1 MATSG
6 TPTAGRSVELK
17 AQINGDPREIGAGTT
32 ILSLVRSLGLEPG
45 WVVVEHNLQ
54 ALDRDVWERTPVGEG
69 DQIEIVRF
77 MGGG

>member
-1 MATSG
+1 M
-6 TPTAGRSVELK
+6 K
-17 AQINGDPREIGAGTT
+17 AQINGDSREVADGST

-45 WVVVEHNLQ
+45 WVVVEHNLH
-54 ALDRDVWERTPVGEG
+54 ALDRGVWERTPVREG